1 MSKCQLGIL
10 ELQQGRSGMHVL
22 VSACLML
29 MLGTERVALV
39 GGDSTPGGMQT
50 GSQRPVHD

>member
-1 MSKCQLGIL
+1 
-10 ELQQGRSGMHVL
+10 MHVL

-50 GSQRPVHD
+50 GAHCWTKQLAATGNA